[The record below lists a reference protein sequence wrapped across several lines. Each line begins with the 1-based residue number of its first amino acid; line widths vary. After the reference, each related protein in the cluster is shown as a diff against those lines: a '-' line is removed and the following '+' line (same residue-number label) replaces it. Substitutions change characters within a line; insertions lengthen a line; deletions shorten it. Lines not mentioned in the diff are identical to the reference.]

1 MGNEGSVDLYFDGG
15 MGHSDAVGS
24 GSSAVTPH
32 FHSPFCQGLT
42 QLVSLFCAHS
52 PIPLASISTDHVVTS
67 RPVINW
73 VRLVLCIFY
82 VLIPQLFW
90 FYPNPVFTV

>member
-15 MGHSDAVGS
+15 MGHWDAVGS

-32 FHSPFCQGLT
+32 FPFCQGLT

-52 PIPLASISTDHVVTS
+52 PIPPASISTNHIVTS

-73 VRLVLCIFY
+73 VRLVLYIFY
-82 VLIPQLFW
+82 VLIP
-90 FYPNPVFTV
+90 